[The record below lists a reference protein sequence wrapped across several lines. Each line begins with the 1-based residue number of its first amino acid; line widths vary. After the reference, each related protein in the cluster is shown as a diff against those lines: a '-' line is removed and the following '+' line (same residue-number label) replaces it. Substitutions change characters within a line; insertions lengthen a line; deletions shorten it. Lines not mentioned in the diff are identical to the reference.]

1 MPNWM
6 EGTKEQM
13 IKMGILG
20 AHGKLLALG
29 VTVVGV
35 VGMTAG
41 TMLSMALF
49 TDQETDTNTF
59 TTGTIVLDATK
70 IAALSLT
77 TSALM
82 PGDAIRSPVTVEND
96 GTAQLR
102 YAVSQSSTNADT
114 LALRDSL
121 MLVIKTEDTGAGAFG
136 TDGDYCDDGNGT
148 SVHASAALGA
158 ASNLVG
164 DPTQGSQAGDRTLAA
179 GANETLCFY
188 VTLALS
194 TPNSAQGATTTTTFT
209 FDAEQT
215 ANNP

>member
-6 EGTKEQM
+6 EGINRDMMKL
-13 IKMGILG
+13 GILG

-49 TDQETDTNTF
+49 TDQETDNNTF

-82 PGDAIRSPVTVEND
+82 PGDSIKSPVTVEND

-102 YAVSQSSTNADT
+102 YSVSQSSTNADAK
-114 LALRDSL
+114 ALRDSL
-121 MLVIKTEDTGAGAFG
+121 LLVIKTEDTGAGAFG

-158 ASNLVG
+158 SSNLVG
-164 DPTQGSQAGDRTLAA
+164 DPTQGDDTGDRTLAA
-179 GANETLCFY
+179 GANEVLCFS
-188 VTLALS
+188 VDFDLAA
-194 TPNSAQGATTTTTFT
+194 PNSSQGATTTTTFT